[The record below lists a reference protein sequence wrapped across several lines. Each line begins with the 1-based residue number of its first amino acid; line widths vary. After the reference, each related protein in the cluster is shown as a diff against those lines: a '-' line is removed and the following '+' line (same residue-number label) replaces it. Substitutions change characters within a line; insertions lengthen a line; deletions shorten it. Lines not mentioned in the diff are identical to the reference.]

1 MNASEVWSRW
11 QALVFCIG
19 LICTDSSRYCQLK
32 IVMRSGSN
40 DSWWNWTHEAL
51 ERQYGVCCSRC
62 LELFAIWKILCKIVV
77 ALWAFMYF
85 NSTPCVL

>member
-32 IVMRSGSN
+32 IVMRVGVMTV
-40 DSWWNWTHEAL
+40 DEIEHMKHWNVNTVSA
-51 ERQYGVCCSRC
+51 
-62 LELFAIWKILCKIVV
+62 A
-77 ALWAFMYF
+77 ADA
-85 NSTPCVL
+85 